1 LIIEGSI
8 YDDEF
13 KENLIRVG
21 IDIANDEH
29 RPEDCPDEVDFS
41 AWSKNVKK
49 LEMDIE
55 THA

>member
-1 LIIEGSI
+1 LTVEGSI

-21 IDIANDEH
+21 IDVENSEH

-41 AWSKNVKK
+41 TWSKNVKK
-49 LEMDIE
+49 LDMSIE
-55 THA
+55 ANA

>member
-1 LIIEGSI
+1 LIVEGSI
-8 YDDEF
+8 YDNGF

-21 IDIANDEH
+21 IDIAKGDY

-41 AWSKNVKK
+41 AWSRNIKK
-49 LEMDIE
+49 LEMSIE